1 MNGLNVRIYSY
12 HAVEN
17 VTDDTI
23 DIFVDVGGDTFSGQI
38 YTLDNVKRRLNDGE
52 LPNSFYDLSDV
63 VVQRL
68 TVQSIEYIVRPLIN
82 ENELSMIFCKQQP

>member
-1 MNGLNVRIYSY
+1 MDLTSGYILN

-52 LPNSFYDLSDV
+52 LPNSFYDQYGV

-68 TVQSIEYIVRPLIN
+68 TVQSIEYTVRSLIN

>member
-23 DIFVDVGGDTFSGQI
+23 DIFVDVGGDTYSGQI
-38 YTLDNVKRRLNDGE
+38 YTLDNVQRRLNDGE
-52 LPNSFYDLSDV
+52 LPNSFYDLSGV
-63 VVQRL
+63 VVQSL
-68 TVQSIEYIVRPLIN
+68 SAQSIEYTVR
-82 ENELSMIFCKQQP
+82 S